1 MRKVWNCWTHSNC
14 IVLFGS
20 CLFWSRLNMFLWDRD
35 LASADISILT
45 TRSTLHI
52 RGTFYNHITMG
63 WPTMAYKGISKL
75 FQPARSAAAL
85 FWPHLRAGAFLR
97 RLHLHLHHT
106 HIVLYCNILHLVL
119 LIFAFASAQ
128 TILPLERNIY
138 NKHLSPDKYQCS
150 SLESRV

>member
-1 MRKVWNCWTHSNC
+1 
-14 IVLFGS
+14 
-20 CLFWSRLNMFLWDRD
+20 
-35 LASADISILT
+35 
-45 TRSTLHI
+45 
-52 RGTFYNHITMG
+52 MG

-75 FQPARSAAAL
+75 FQLARSAAAL

-106 HIVLYCNILHLVL
+106 HIVLYCNILHIVLYCNILHIVL

-138 NKHLSPDKYQCS
+138 NKHLSWQISMLK
-150 SLESRV
+150 SRVLVNYTRQIIKRSCEVKMWYCVKVLIGRYCTKNPPRQFSGKPFWKL